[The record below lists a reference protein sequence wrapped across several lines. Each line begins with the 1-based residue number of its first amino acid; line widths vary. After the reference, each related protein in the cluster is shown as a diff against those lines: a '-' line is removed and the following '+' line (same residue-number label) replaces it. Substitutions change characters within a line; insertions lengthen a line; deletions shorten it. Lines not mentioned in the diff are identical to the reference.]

1 MYNEHGSRVEEG
13 VAVLSKFPIRRQ
25 DYILL
30 SRDYTDKQDDHQ
42 RLVLHAQ
49 IAVPSI
55 GTVHVYGTH
64 LSLSEAA
71 RDRTVLELSDFIDL
85 NGANEFPVF
94 CGDLNAE
101 PDSAAIRYL
110 IVGTEKSVH
119 RRGKE
124 SSAEREPITKMRS
137 CRCIQSQNRDLRAKE
152 RARRR

>member
-49 IAVPSI
+49 ITVPSI
-55 GTVHVYGTH
+55 GTIHVYGTH

-71 RDRTVLELSDFIDL
+71 RDRTVRELSDFIDW
-85 NGANEFPVF
+85 NGANEFSVF

-110 IVGTEKSVH
+110 IVGKGKSVK

-124 SSAEREPITKMRS
+124 S
-137 CRCIQSQNRDLRAKE
+137 
-152 RARRR
+152 

>member
-71 RDRTVLELSDFIDL
+71 RDRTVRELSDFIDW
-85 NGANEFPVF
+85 NGANEFSVF

-110 IVGTEKSVH
+110 IVGKGKSVK

-124 SSAEREPITKMRS
+124 S
-137 CRCIQSQNRDLRAKE
+137 
-152 RARRR
+152 